1 VALKLFPIN
10 LIWNGKMYGLMPLF
24 IAQFLKAQE
33 GINMKNNHL
42 RKLSSSL
49 VAVSFAFVAVTSQ
62 AATVIFEDGST
73 TNAIG
78 IDGLITGGVEYD
90 VTFDLTT
97 AELLYGPEPLE
108 FQFDTQVSSQTA
120 LQDVILALNDTTAVT
135 VGPREDPDFSIAFSL
150 TPSLVKVNVKKGDYS
165 SGPPLNV
172 DAWITGE
179 EGEALSFGSI
189 ATYADFQEVPEPSM
203 GLLSGSALLCLA
215 GIRRSR
221 SA

>member
-1 VALKLFPIN
+1 MKTNYLSVAFV
-10 LIWNGKMYGLMPLF
+10 
-24 IAQFLKAQE
+24 
-33 GINMKNNHL
+33 
-42 RKLSSSL
+42 L

-97 AELLYGPEPLE
+97 ALLLYGPEPLE

-120 LQDVILALNDTTAVT
+120 LQDVILVLNDTTAVT
-135 VGPREDPDFSIAFSL
+135 VGDREDPKFNIAFSL

-189 ATYADFQEVPEPSM
+189 ATFANFQPAAAVPVPAAVW
-203 GLLSGSALLCLA
+203 LFGSALGLL
-215 GIRRSR
+215 GWMRRK
-221 SA
+221 AT